1 MAPFAPATSP
11 RPQDRRTSTG
21 RTRDAHALRR
31 YARSRDP
38 ALREQLVARYLPLA
52 RQVACRYAGGREPLE
67 DLVQVANIGLLKAI
81 DRFDPDRGTAFA
93 AYAFPSIAGE
103 VRRHFRDR
111 GWLVRPPRG
120 LQEQALLVSRATGAL
135 ACELN
140 RSPTVGE
147 IARRAGVDEDA
158 VLEAQL
164 ALQAR
169 APWSPPASPEDWDEP
184 PLERLGRLDDGF
196 RRAEDRATLSSLYR
210 FLTPRDRRV
219 LALFFVEDLP
229 QAEVGRVV
237 GLSQMQVS
245 RIIRLALEK
254 LRDAAAA

>member
-1 MAPFAPATSP
+1 M
-11 RPQDRRTSTG
+11 
-21 RTRDAHALRR
+21 
-31 YARSRDP
+31 
-38 ALREQLVARYLPLA
+38 
-52 RQVACRYAGGREPLE
+52 
-67 DLVQVANIGLLKAI
+67 QVANLGLLRAI

-103 VRRHFRDR
+103 LRRHFRDR
-111 GWLVRPPRG
+111 GWLVRPPRR
-120 LQEQALLVSRATGAL
+120 LQEQALLVQLATGVL

-140 RSPTVGE
+140 RSPTVTE
-147 IARRAGVDEDA
+147 VARSVGVYEAA
-158 VLEAQL
+158 VLEAQR

-169 APWSPPASPEDWDEP
+169 AAWSPPASPENSDES
-184 PLERLGRLDDGF
+184 PLERLGRINDGF
-196 RRAEDRATLSSLYR
+196 RRAEDRATLSSLCR

-219 LALFFVEDLP
+219 LALFFVEDLT

-245 RIIRLALEK
+245 RIIRGALET

>member
-1 MAPFAPATSP
+1 L
-11 RPQDRRTSTG
+11 STG
-21 RTRDAHALRR
+21 RTPDAHALRR

-52 RQVACRYAGGREPLE
+52 RHIAYRYAGGREPLE

-93 AYAFPSIAGE
+93 TYAFPSIAGE
-103 VRRHFRDR
+103 VRRHFRDC

-147 IARRAGVDEDA
+147 IARRAGVGEDA
-158 VLEAQL
+158 VLGAAKAVVAVPVPDAARPQGVG
-164 ALQAR
+164 ALLR
-169 APWSPPASPEDWDEP
+169 RGPPAGRSRPGRRPVPDADLADHPAGAGEAARRRR
-184 PLERLGRLDDGF
+184 RLS
-196 RRAEDRATLSSLYR
+196 RA
-210 FLTPRDRRV
+210 
-219 LALFFVEDLP
+219 
-229 QAEVGRVV
+229 
-237 GLSQMQVS
+237 
-245 RIIRLALEK
+245 
-254 LRDAAAA
+254 